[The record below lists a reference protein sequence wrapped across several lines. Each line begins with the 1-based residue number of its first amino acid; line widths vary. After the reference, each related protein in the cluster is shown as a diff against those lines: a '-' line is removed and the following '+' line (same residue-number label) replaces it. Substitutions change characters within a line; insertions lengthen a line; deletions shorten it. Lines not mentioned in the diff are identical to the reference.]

1 MVIHTSFPEGTLSVT
16 HTPDPREKQAKKAR
30 FAAFLG
36 TTVEWYDFFI
46 YSTAAALAF
55 GPVFF
60 PDVNQGNA
68 LLLSFAT
75 FWAGFLARPIGGIVF
90 GHLGDT
96 LGRKNTLVATLLIMG
111 IATLAIGLLPGADT
125 IGVWAPILLVLCRAL
140 QGFAV
145 GGEWGGAVL
154 LASEAGQKSTAVRG
168 GMFVQQGSPAG
179 NILATAAFALA
190 ALLPSE
196 QFIAWGWRL
205 PFLLSAVL
213 VIIGLVIR
221 TRLDESPEFVRQA
234 EEAQDLDQKARVPL
248 VVVLVDHWKSVLAGI
263 FASALGIGMAYFVS
277 AFMLAYT
284 TATLGID
291 RGTMLNILL
300 INAFVQFFWQP
311 VATRIAE
318 RIGSTRFMAATLV
331 LAALFVLPMF
341 WLVNTGQ
348 VTLIALAIFAATIF
362 GSGYYAILA
371 GFLSQAFPT
380 RVRYTGVSFAYQ
392 ASSTLIGGTTPLLAQ
407 SFLNT
412 AGWPGVAGF
421 NIGLIG
427 VTIAGVLTL
436 AGLTGF
442 SAAHERT
449 QREQDAE
456 LRATDPTQ
464 NSGAH
469 P

>member
-1 MVIHTSFPEGTLSVT
+1 MSSMDARHL
-16 HTPDPREKQAKKAR
+16 REKQARKAR

-60 PDVNQGNA
+60 PDVEQSNA

-90 GHLGDT
+90 GHLGDIH
-96 LGRKNTLVATLLIMG
+96 GRKNTLVATLLIMG
-111 IATLAIGLLPGADT
+111 ISTLSIGLLPGADV
-125 IGVWAPILLVLCRAL
+125 IGIWAPLLLVFFRAL

-154 LASEAGQKSTAVRG
+154 LASEAGEKSKAVRG

-190 ALLPSE
+190 ALLPSD
-196 QFIAWGWRL
+196 QFIAWGWRV
-205 PFLLSAVL
+205 PFLFSAVL

-221 TRLDESPEFVRQA
+221 TRLEESREFV
-234 EEAQDLDQKARVPL
+234 EEVVEEDAQPKIPL
-248 VVVLVDHWKSVLAGI
+248 FLLLKNYWRAVLAGI

-277 AFMLAYT
+277 TFMLAYT
-284 TATLGID
+284 TTELGID

-311 VATRIAE
+311 VATRLAE
-318 RIGSTRFMAATLV
+318 KIGSTKFMTGTLI
-331 LAALFVLPMF
+331 LAAVFVLPMF
-341 WLVNTGQ
+341 WLVNTENI
-348 VTLIALAIFAATIF
+348 VFIAVAIFGATIF

-371 GFLSQAFPT
+371 GFLSQAFPVK
-380 RVRYTGVSFAYQ
+380 VRYTGVSFAYQ

-407 SFLNT
+407 SFLNSS
-412 AGWPGVAGF
+412 GWPGVAGF
-421 NIGLIG
+421 NIALIL
-427 VTIAGVLTL
+427 VTIAGVLAL
-436 AGLTGF
+436 ATITGF
-442 SAAHERT
+442 SAAHERA
-449 QREQDAE
+449 QREQDQKEVA
-456 LRATDPTQ
+456 
-464 NSGAH
+464 S
-469 P
+469 

>member
-1 MVIHTSFPEGTLSVT
+1 MTSTASLAS
-16 HTPDPREKQAKKAR
+16 REKQAKKAR

-60 PDVNQGNA
+60 PGLEQGNA
-68 LLLSFAT
+68 LLLAFAT

-90 GHLGDT
+90 GHLGDIH
-96 LGRKNTLVATLLIMG
+96 GRKNTLVATLLIMG
-111 IATLAIGLLPGADT
+111 IATLAIGLLPGANV
-125 IGVWAPILLVLCRAL
+125 IGIWAPILLVFFRAL

-154 LASEAGQKSTAVRG
+154 LASEAGEKSKAVRG

-179 NILATAAFALA
+179 NILATAAFALV

-205 PFLLSAVL
+205 PFVFSAVL

-221 TRLDESPEFVRQA
+221 TRLEESPEFV
-234 EEAQDLDQKARVPL
+234 EEVVEDDQKTKIPL
-248 VVVLVDHWKSVLAGI
+248 VLLLKNYWKAVLTGI
-263 FASALGIGMAYFVS
+263 FASALGISMAYFVS
-277 AFMLAYT
+277 TFMLAYT
-284 TATLGID
+284 TTELGID

-300 INAFVQFFWQP
+300 INAFVQFCWQP
-311 VATRIAE
+311 MATRIAE
-318 RIGSTRFMAATLV
+318 KVGSTKFMTITLV

-341 WLVNTGQ
+341 WLVNTENI
-348 VTLIALAIFAATIF
+348 VFIALAIFGATIF

-371 GFLSQAFPT
+371 GFLAQAFPVK
-380 RVRYTGVSFAYQ
+380 VRYTGVSFAYQ

-407 SFLNT
+407 SFLNS

-421 NIGLIG
+421 NIALILI
-427 VTIAGVLTL
+427 TIGGVLTL
-436 AGLTGF
+436 ATVTGF
-442 SAAHERT
+442 SAAHERA
-449 QREQDAE
+449 QREQDTKDFSA
-456 LRATDPTQ
+456 
-464 NSGAH
+464 
-469 P
+469 